1 MRIRKT
7 LIAVLALAIAI
18 AFSPLTELQAA
29 TFVSPDTKVSSDN
42 LTHAPIAKKKA
53 KKKKGKKKGKK
64 AKSKAGKCG
73 TYMYYSK
80 KGKSASTL
88 ATRSSLLR
96 EALSFPCMTGN
107 SDGRSNR
114 SGRFV

>member
-7 LIAVLALAIAI
+7 LIAILALAVAI
-18 AFSPLTELQAA
+18 AFSPLTGSQAA

-42 LTHAPIAKKKA
+42 MTLTIAKKKG

-73 TYMYYSK
+73 TYKYYK
-80 KGKSASTL
+80 KGKCRDA
-88 ATRSSLLR
+88 R
-96 EALSFPCMTGN
+96 
-107 SDGRSNR
+107 DKK
-114 SGRFV
+114 

>member
-7 LIAVLALAIAI
+7 LIAILALAIAI

-42 LTHAPIAKKKA
+42 LTQHIA
-53 KKKKGKKKGKK
+53 KKKGKKKGKKGRK

-73 TYMYYSK
+73 TYKYYK
-80 KGKSASTL
+80 KGKCLDA
-88 ATRSSLLR
+88 R
-96 EALSFPCMTGN
+96 N
-107 SDGRSNR
+107 KK
-114 SGRFV
+114 

>member
-1 MRIRKT
+1 MRIRKA

-42 LTHAPIAKKKA
+42 VTHQIAKKKG

-64 AKSKAGKCG
+64 AKSKGPGKCG

-80 KGKSASTL
+80 KKRKCVDA
-88 ATRSSLLR
+88 R
-96 EALSFPCMTGN
+96 
-107 SDGRSNR
+107 DKK
-114 SGRFV
+114 